1 MRKGEIDIITLGCS
15 KNLVDA
21 ERLMRQLEL
30 AGYRCVHDSSMPK
43 GEIAIINTCG
53 FIGDAKEESIEMIL
67 QFAERKNKGKLR
79 KLYVMG
85 CLSQRYREELPTEI
99 PEVDKWFGKF
109 DYMGIVDEC
118 TNERLK
124 ELPTDYSLEFKGK
137 DYERTLTTPK
147 HYAYLKIAEGC
158 NRYCSYCA
166 IPLITGR
173 FTSRKM
179 ENILDEVRW
188 LVNEGVKEFNVI
200 AQDLSSYG
208 LDLYGEH
215 RLAQLIDEMAQIE
228 GVEWIRLHYAYPT
241 DFPYDILPVMAK
253 HSNVCKY
260 MDIALQHCSSNV
272 LEKMRRHITCE
283 EQNALIERIRKE
295 VPGIC
300 IRTTLLVGHPGETQE
315 DFDELCEWVKK
326 MRRHITCEEQNALI
340 ERIRKEVPGICIRTT
355 LLVGHPGETQ
365 EDFDELCEWVKKMR
379 FDRMGAFAYSEE
391 EGTFAARH
399 YTDDIPQTE
408 KERRVDIL
416 MTLQQS
422 ISSEILSQMVGTKQR
437 IVIDREEEEYYIGR
451 TQYDSPEV
459 DCEVLIEKSKM
470 ENRTS
475 GTNELKIGEFY
486 TVNIIKSE
494 DFDLYAK
501 L

>member
-1 MRKGEIDIITLGCS
+1 MLMRKGEIDIITLGCS

-67 QFAERKNKGKLR
+67 LFAKRKNKGKLR

-99 PEVDKWFGKF
+99 PEVDKWLGKF

-188 LVNEGVKEFNVI
+188 LVNEGVKEFNII

-215 RLAQLIDEMAQIE
+215 RLAQLIDEMAQIK

-326 MRRHITCEEQNALI
+326 MR
-340 ERIRKEVPGICIRTT
+340 
-355 LLVGHPGETQ
+355 
-365 EDFDELCEWVKKMR
+365 

-399 YTDDIPQTE
+399 YTDDIPRTE

>member
-30 AGYRCVHDSSMPK
+30 IGYRCVHDSAMPK

-67 QFAERKNKGKLR
+67 QFAERKNKGKLH

-109 DYMGIVDEC
+109 DYMGIVEEVKG
-118 TNERLK
+118 ERLK
-124 ELPTDYSLEFKGK
+124 AKGK
-137 DYERTLTTPK
+137 EYERMLTTPK

-166 IPLITGR
+166 IPLITGK

-179 ENILDEVRW
+179 EEILDEVRW
-188 LVNEGVKEFNVI
+188 MVSEGVKEFNVI

-208 LDLYGEH
+208 LDIYGEH

-253 HSNVCKY
+253 HPNVCKY

-283 EQNALIERIRKE
+283 EQNTLIERIRKE

-300 IRTTLLVGHPGETQE
+300 IRTTLLVGHPGETEE
-315 DFDELCEWVKK
+315 DFNELCEWVK
-326 MRRHITCEEQNALI
+326 N
-340 ERIRKEVPGICIRTT
+340 
-355 LLVGHPGETQ
+355 
-365 EDFDELCEWVKKMR
+365 MR

-399 YTDDIPQTE
+399 YTDDIPQEE
-408 KERRVDIL
+408 KERRVETL
-416 MTLQQS
+416 MTIQQS
-422 ISSEILSQMVGTKQR
+422 ISSELLRQMVGTKQR
-437 IVIDREEEEYYIGR
+437 IVIDREEYEYYVGR

-459 DCEVLIEKSKM
+459 DCEVLIEKA
-470 ENRTS
+470 
-475 GTNELKIGEFY
+475 TNEKLNIGEFY

-494 DFDLYAK
+494 DFDLYAT

>member
-1 MRKGEIDIITLGCS
+1 
-15 KNLVDA
+15 
-21 ERLMRQLEL
+21 MRQLEL

-53 FIGDAKEESIEMIL
+53 FIGDAKEESIEIIL
-67 QFAERKNKGKLR
+67 QFAERKANGKLR

-109 DYMGIVDEC
+109 DYMGIVEEVKG
-118 TNERLK
+118 ERLK
-124 ELPTDYSLEFKGK
+124 AKGK
-137 DYERTLTTPK
+137 EYERMLTTPK

-166 IPLITGR
+166 IPLITGK

-179 ENILDEVRW
+179 EEILDEVRW
-188 LVNEGVKEFNVI
+188 MVSEGVKEFNVI

-208 LDLYGEH
+208 LDIYGEH
-215 RLAQLIDEMAQIE
+215 RLAQLIDEIAQIE

-253 HSNVCKY
+253 HPNVCKY

-283 EQNALIERIRKE
+283 EQNSLIERIRKE

-300 IRTTLLVGHPGETQE
+300 IRTTLLVGHPGETEE
-315 DFDELCEWVKK
+315 DFNELCEWVK
-326 MRRHITCEEQNALI
+326 N
-340 ERIRKEVPGICIRTT
+340 
-355 LLVGHPGETQ
+355 
-365 EDFDELCEWVKKMR
+365 MR
-379 FDRMGAFAYSEE
+379 FDRMGAFSYSEE

-399 YTDDIPQTE
+399 YTDDIPQEE
-408 KERRVDIL
+408 KERRVETL
-416 MTLQQS
+416 MTIQQS
-422 ISSEILSQMVGTKQR
+422 ISSELLRQMVGTKQR
-437 IVIDREEEEYYIGR
+437 IVIDREEYEYYVGR

-459 DCEVLIEKSKM
+459 DCEVLIEKA
-470 ENRTS
+470 
-475 GTNELKIGEFY
+475 TNEKLNIGEFY

-494 DFDLYAK
+494 DFDLYAT